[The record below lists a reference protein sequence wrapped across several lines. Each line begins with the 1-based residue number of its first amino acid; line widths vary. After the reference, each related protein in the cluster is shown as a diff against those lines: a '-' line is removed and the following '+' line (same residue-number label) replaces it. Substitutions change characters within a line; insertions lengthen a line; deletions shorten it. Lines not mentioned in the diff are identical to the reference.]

1 MNHETTRNK
10 TGNSPALLRVNSCVF
25 VVSLSCFCIN
35 RIKIDLVTGAAQSF
49 ETEGAGMLEYF
60 HEQ

>member
-1 MNHETTRNK
+1 M
-10 TGNSPALLRVNSCVF
+10 L
-25 VVSLSCFCIN
+25 
-35 RIKIDLVTGAAQSF
+35 IKIDLVTGAAQSF